1 MLLIISNGQY
11 YLEMFLSVL
20 ILHDSNLLI
29 VITPKRKCIR
39 PYSNVFYIKITP
51 PGTLHAR

>member
-51 PGTLHAR
+51 PGTLHTR